1 MHRNCEGTEQLQK
14 GERRMG
20 EVILTMKDIDKSFPG
35 VRALDHVNFEVKK
48 GQKPVR
54 FERPRRPPSSSE
66 EMLQRNNEIPQG
78 VVDTVSFRIK
88 WEFRK
93 ERYRFGDCHRIW
105 IREKELYR
113 EYGYEWYSPQEV
125 YPNAKFD

>member
-1 MHRNCEGTEQLQK
+1 
-14 GERRMG
+14 MG
-20 EVILTMKDIDKSFPG
+20 GIFLVVRFCIGFYIGIGVLIFRFLKSRKRG
-35 VRALDHVNFEVKK
+35 NFEVKK

-66 EMLQRNNEIPQG
+66 EMLQRNNEIPQD

-105 IREKELYR
+105 KREKELYR

>member
-1 MHRNCEGTEQLQK
+1 
-14 GERRMG
+14 MG
-20 EVILTMKDIDKSFPG
+20 SIILFMFFCAFFYIGIGVLIFRFLKSRKRG
-35 VRALDHVNFEVKK
+35 NFEVKK

-66 EMLQRNNEIPQG
+66 EMLQRNNEIPQD

-93 ERYRFGDCHRIW
+93 EWYQYEARHLITKRIYYQMM
-105 IREKELYR
+105 IMLRLL
-113 EYGYEWYSPQEV
+113 SLALIV
-125 YPNAKFD
+125 S